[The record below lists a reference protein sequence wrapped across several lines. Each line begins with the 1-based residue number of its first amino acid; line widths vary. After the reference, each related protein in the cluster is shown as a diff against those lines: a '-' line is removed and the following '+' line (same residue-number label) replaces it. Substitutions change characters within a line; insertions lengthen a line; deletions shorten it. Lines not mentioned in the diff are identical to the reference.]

1 MSLDKFKDDFILL
14 CEAGFIAVNQADED
28 TAMKLFEAA
37 KALEPEHHLPKIG
50 EGYLHF
56 HKLELKRACAIFE
69 KVLEEDGNNEM
80 ARAFL
85 GMALSLTPDM
95 GEHGKNIL
103 SEVAEKASDKNTKT
117 VAKETIDFVETFIEK
132 KGTSKPSPMD
142 LG

>member
-1 MSLDKFKDDFILL
+1 MSLDKFKDDFIML

-37 KALEPEHHLPKIG
+37 KVLEPGHHLPRIG

-56 HKLELKRACAIFE
+56 HKLELKKACSIFE
-69 KVLEEDGNNEM
+69 AVLEEDGNNEM

-85 GMALSLTPDM
+85 GMALSLTPTM
-95 GEHGKNIL
+95 GPEGKKIL
-103 SEVAEKASDKNTKT
+103 AEMVDKASDKATKT

-132 KGTSKPSPMD
+132 KGSSKPSPMD

>member
-28 TAMKLFEAA
+28 TALKLFAA
-37 KALEPEHHLPKIG
+37 ARCLEPTHHLPKVG

-56 HKLELKRACAIFE
+56 HKLELKKACMIFE
-69 KVLEEDGNNEM
+69 KVLEADGNNEM

-95 GEHGKNIL
+95 GESGKKIL
-103 SEVAEKASDKNTKT
+103 AEVAEKASDKSTKD

-132 KGTSKPSPMD
+132 KSKPNPMD
-142 LG
+142 L